1 MAFAWDGTGAL
12 MQWHVPATTAVLYL
26 VACIVH
32 NSRLP
37 RRGVA
42 LQTAK
47 TPWLDRAAVLHNMLL
62 VGFSGLVF
70 VVAGYHFIRMVAD
83 VGLHAFLCPPT
94 LDDASVQWSVLTWL
108 TGGAFSHH
116 LSDPPPPLS
125 GPLHYWCYVFYISKY
140 YEVRCGR
147 PPPAGWLASVL
158 ALMSPDVSLSPFARA
173 PPCLPPSHPP
183 SLLVSSLPP
192 LQLVDT
198 LLLMLRRKRIIFL
211 HAVHH
216 AFIPLVM
223 VLLFDGRVSVSL
235 VGLTCLN
242 SLVHV
247 VMYAYFLLSALHL
260 QPTIG
265 WKRQITR
272 LQIVQFSMGVVGG
285 TYYWLLYFQRPRLVW
300 DPRSQPTGLSALVAS
315 LPRLEYV
322 EGCRGGEPR
331 VVLVGYVMN
340 CLLLALFLRFYRDE
354 YWRGRPKVS

>member
-116 LSDPPPPLS
+116 LSDLPPPLS

-140 YEVRCGR
+140 YE
-147 PPPAGWLASVL
+147 
-158 ALMSPDVSLSPFARA
+158 
-173 PPCLPPSHPP
+173 
-183 SLLVSSLPP
+183 
-192 LQLVDT
+192 LVDT